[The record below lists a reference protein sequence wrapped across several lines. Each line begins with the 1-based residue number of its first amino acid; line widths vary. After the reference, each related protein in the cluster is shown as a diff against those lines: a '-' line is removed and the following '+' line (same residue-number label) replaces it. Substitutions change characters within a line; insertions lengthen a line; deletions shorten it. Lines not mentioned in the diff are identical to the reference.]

1 MNRIKEVI
9 REKGLRG
16 NYICQ
21 KAGISE
27 TDLSNWIAERRK
39 PNHTKLI
46 LLCRAIGCS
55 IKDIYPDATKTI
67 KYNLFG
73 EK

>member
-16 NYICQ
+16 NYICE
-21 KAGISE
+21 KTGIST
-27 TDLSNWIAERRK
+27 TDLSSYIAERRK
-39 PNHTKLI
+39 PSHEKLI